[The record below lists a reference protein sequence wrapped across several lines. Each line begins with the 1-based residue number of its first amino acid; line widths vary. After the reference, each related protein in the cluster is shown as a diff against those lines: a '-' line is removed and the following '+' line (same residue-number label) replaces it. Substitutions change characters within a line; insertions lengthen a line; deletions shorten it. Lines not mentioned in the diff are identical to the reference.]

1 LKRSILTEKVA
12 RRGYHLSC
20 EYAVDPLEILY
31 VREVM
36 RTDVLALPASGR
48 LGEVQDLLRV
58 DLDHPQEQR
67 LLPVVDAD
75 GRLVGVLTR
84 ADMREATAAGGDAA
98 LRSMLRD
105 IVRRETVE
113 AAPNEPL
120 RAAVYRMAEN
130 GVSRLPVVERETGKF
145 VGLIS
150 LDDLLKGR
158 ARHLEEERRRE
169 RPLRLEGLFG
179 SEVEEEVERVGR

>member
-1 LKRSILTEKVA
+1 
-12 RRGYHLSC
+12 
-20 EYAVDPLEILY
+20 
-31 VREVM
+31 M
-36 RTDVLALPASGR
+36 
-48 LGEVQDLLRV
+48 
-58 DLDHPQEQR
+58 
-67 LLPVVDAD
+67 LPVVDAE
-75 GRLVGVLTR
+75 GNLVGVLTR
-84 ADMREATAAGGDAA
+84 ADMREAIASGGDTA

-113 AAPNEPL
+113 TAPNEPL

-130 GVSRLPVVERETGKF
+130 GVTRMPVVERKTRKF

-169 RPLRLEGLFG
+169 RPLRLEYLFG
-179 SEVEEEVERVGR
+179 GEEVEEKAEKVAQ